1 MASPGEIMSGSDAA
15 GGPKTHGVCVLM
27 VQNGAALL
35 NNSVLIQMP
44 RDYTDQRLKLTQMYS
59 PVLVA
64 VSHT

>member
-1 MASPGEIMSGSDAA
+1 
-15 GGPKTHGVCVLM
+15 VLM